1 MDQIQPV
8 IPSPTELS
16 FSGTELVKQMMASR
30 PIDSSE
36 SQNKPA
42 LRDLGRRCS
51 QKIFCFEQ
59 NLRRLARAFV

>member
-8 IPSPTELS
+8 IPSPTELRS
-16 FSGTELVKQMMASR
+16 HDTQMVEQRMTPRAVNSGKA
-30 PIDSSE
+30 
-36 SQNKPA
+36 QNKPA

-59 NLRRLARAFV
+59 NLCRLARAFV